1 MTAFWYRPDGRPAT
15 RQEAQNLLS
24 DAALRLLAQDTL
36 HADGDIVVISTWFTV
51 FDHAPPDY
59 GRPLLWETVVS
70 DGRMHTDIA
79 HYSTRAQA
87 SRGHADAVMLIGHR
101 LRELSTTPDVQA
113 GRARQAVP
121 VPAPVPLARPVPE
134 PYAGPPLRWAGS
146 S

>member
-15 RQEAQNLLS
+15 RQEAQHLLS

-36 HADGDIVVISTWFTV
+36 HADGEIVVISTWFTV

-101 LRELSTTPDVQA
+101 LRELSTAPDVQA
-113 GRARQAVP
+113 DRARQAVP
-121 VPAPVPLARPVPE
+121 IPAPVPLTRSAPE
-134 PYAGPPLRWAGS
+134 PYAGPPLRWAGTN
-146 S
+146 